1 MTATKETPYN
11 YDTFDRSIGDGNLHF
26 SGGPRPGE
34 IAPDFELP
42 NIRGGCFRLSVHRG
56 MEPVLLTFGSITCP
70 MTAGARPALLH
81 LFDEFIGRVEVVT
94 VYVREAHPGELY
106 LHHTRLEQ
114 KKRHA
119 SDWVEMDRIPWTV
132 AVDTLDGAVDRRYGT
147 LPNAAYLIGRS
158 GRVAF
163 RALWA
168 GQERLLRKKIEELLE
183 REAAGEDPVV
193 LGEQENLVIP
203 LLHGSAEFDHAL
215 ARGGEKAK
223 EDFRRAF
230 GKAAYALQKIGSKL
244 EPIINPANRSI
255 E

>member
-1 MTATKETPYN
+1 MT
-11 YDTFDRSIGDGNLHF
+11 S
-26 SGGPRPGE
+26 
-34 IAPDFELP
+34 
-42 NIRGGCFRLSVHRG
+42 
-56 MEPVLLTFGSITCP
+56 
-70 MTAGARPALLH
+70 GARPGLLH
-81 LFDEFIGRVEVVT
+81 LFDTFIDRVEVVT
-94 VYVREAHPGELY
+94 VYVREAHPGESY
-106 LHHTRLEQ
+106 PHHTDFEQ

-119 SDWVEMDRIPWTV
+119 SDWVELDRIPWTV
-132 AVDTLDGAVDRRYGT
+132 VVDTLDGAVDRRYGP
-147 LPNAAYLIGRS
+147 LPNSAYLIGRS

-203 LLHGSAEFDHAL
+203 VVHGTAEFDHAV

-230 GKAAYALQKIGSKL
+230 GNTVYALQKIGSKL
-244 EPIINPANRSI
+244 EPVINPANRDL

>member
-1 MTATKETPYN
+1 MTAQKETPYN
-11 YDTFDRSIGDGNLHF
+11 YDTFVRSTGDENLYF

-42 NIRGGCFRLSVHRG
+42 NVRGGCFRLSSHRG
-56 MEPVLLTFGSITCP
+56 QQPVLLTFGSLTCP
-70 MTAGARPALLH
+70 MTAGSRPALLH
-81 LFDEFIGRVEVVT
+81 LFDGFIDRVEVVT
-94 VYVREAHPGELY
+94 VYVREAHPGEKVP
-106 LHHTRLEQ
+106 HHTTAEQ
-114 KKRHA
+114 KMRHA
-119 SDWVEMDRIPWTV
+119 SDWVELDRIPWTV

-147 LPNAAYLIGRS
+147 FPNAAYLIGRS

-168 GQERLLRKKIEELLE
+168 GQEGLLRKKIEELLE

-203 LLHGSAEFDHAL
+203 LIHGAAEFDHAL

-230 GKAAYALQKIGSKL
+230 GNTVYALQKIGSQL
-244 EPIINPANRSI
+244 EPVINPANRSI
-255 E
+255 R

>member
-11 YDTFDRSIGDGNLHF
+11 YETFDRSIGDENLHF

-34 IAPDFELP
+34 KAPDFELP
-42 NIRGGCFRLSVHRG
+42 NVRGGCFRLSVRRG
-56 MEPVLLTFGSITCP
+56 KQPVLLTFGSITCP

-81 LFDEFIGRVEVVT
+81 LFDEYIERVEVVT
-94 VYVREAHPGELY
+94 VYVREAHPGENY
-106 LHHTRLEQ
+106 PHHTSLEQ

-119 SDWVEMDRIPWTV
+119 SDWVELDRIPWTV
-132 AVDTLDGAVDRRYGT
+132 VVDSLDGRVDRRYGAFA
-147 LPNAAYLIGRS
+147 NAAYLIGRS

-168 GQERLLRKKIEELLE
+168 GQEKLLRTKIEELLE
-183 REAAGEDPVV
+183 REAAGEDPV
-193 LGEQENLVIP
+193 LGEQENLLIP
-203 LLHGSAEFDHAL
+203 LLHGTAEFDHAI

-230 GKAAYALQKIGSKL
+230 GNAVYALQKIGSQL
-244 EPIINPANRSI
+244 EPVINPVNRSI